1 MKVLVIAPHMDD
13 EVLGAGGTIA
23 RHVSEGDEVYVCFAA
38 HRVYEHK
45 YDEKKNR
52 TEVQCALKAKE
63 ILGYKE
69 ARFFNL
75 NDERLDACIQDVLI
89 PLEAYLN
96 KVNPEVVY
104 INHGGDNHQDHK
116 AVFQAGMVAL
126 RLSANAGIKRVLCY
140 EVPSSTE
147 QSPPFSQLAFL
158 PNFYVNIEKY
168 LPNKIEALHS
178 YQREKREFPHPRS
191 AKSIEVLAMKRGSE
205 VGFKAAEA
213 FMVIK
218 ELWL

>member
-13 EVLGAGGTIA
+13 ETLGVGGTIA
-23 RHVSEGDEVYVCFAA
+23 RHALEGDEVYVCFIA
-38 HRVYEHK
+38 HRVYDHK

-52 TEVQCALKAKE
+52 SEVQCVLKAKE

-75 NDERLDACIQDVLI
+75 NDERLDACIQDILI

-96 KVNPEVVY
+96 EVNPEVVY

-126 RLSANAGIKRVLCY
+126 RPSANTGITKVLCY

-147 QSPPFSQLAFL
+147 QSPPFSQFAFL
-158 PNFYVNIEKY
+158 PNFYMNIEKY
-168 LPNKIEALHS
+168 LPVKINALQC
-178 YQREKREFPHPRS
+178 YQTEKREFPHPRS

-205 VGFKAAEA
+205 VGLKAAEA
-213 FMVIK
+213 FMLIK
-218 ELWL
+218 ELQR

>member
-1 MKVLVIAPHMDD
+1 MKVMVIAPHMDD
-13 EVLGAGGTIA
+13 EVLGMGGTIA
-23 RHVSEGDEVYVCFAA
+23 KHVANGDEVHVCFVA

-45 YDEKKNR
+45 YDEEKNR
-52 TEVQCALKAKE
+52 AEIECALKAKE

-69 ARFFNL
+69 AKFFNL

-96 KVNPEVVY
+96 EIKPEVVY

-126 RLSANAGIKRVLCY
+126 RPFVNTGIKRVLCY
-140 EVPSSTE
+140 EAPSSTE
-147 QSPPFSQLAFL
+147 QSPPLSELAFL

-168 LPNKIEALHS
+168 LKTKIDALHC

-191 AKSIEVLAMKRGSE
+191 DKAVEVLAMKRGSE
-205 VGFKAAEA
+205 VGLKAAEA

>member
-1 MKVLVIAPHMDD
+1 MKALVIAPHMDD
-13 EVLGAGGTIA
+13 EVLGVGGTIA
-23 RHVSEGDEVYVCFAA
+23 RHVSAGDEVYVCFVA

-45 YDEKKNR
+45 FDEEKNKA
-52 TEVQCALKAKE
+52 EVECALKAKRT
-63 ILGYKE
+63 LGYKE

-75 NDERLDACIQDVLI
+75 NDERLDACIQDILV

-96 KVNPEVVY
+96 EVNPEVVY

-126 RLSANAGIKRVLCY
+126 RPSSNTGIKRVLCY

-147 QSPPFSQLAFL
+147 QSPPLIELAFL
-158 PNFYVNIEKY
+158 PNFYVDIEKY
-168 LPNKIEALHS
+168 LQTKIDALHC
-178 YQREKREFPHPRS
+178 YQRERRDFPHPRS
-191 AKSIEVLAMKRGSE
+191 DKSLEVLAMKRGSE
-205 VGFKAAEA
+205 VGLKAAEA

-218 ELWL
+218 DLWL